1 MIRNF
6 VVPFI
11 LGRLYEIA
19 ISYTQSLY
27 ATIISHITMI
37 LYRIC
42 LYVRLSYYKCILKRE
57 TISNSVFDLTSL
69 LYEIMKTPKQPLPG
83 FKSTFS
89 QIAIDRYDYS
99 FRYSNNHLIT

>member
-6 VVPFI
+6 VVTFI

-27 ATIISHITMI
+27 ATMISHITII

-42 LYVRLSYYKCILKRE
+42 LYVRISYYKCILKRG
-57 TISNSVFDLTSL
+57 TISNSVFDLTSYSVDSICDDIIFKRKVKTSHQI
-69 LYEIMKTPKQPLPG
+69 LYRISKLTL
-83 FKSTFS
+83 
-89 QIAIDRYDYS
+89 
-99 FRYSNNHLIT
+99 

>member
-11 LGRLYEIA
+11 LGSLYEIV

-27 ATIISHITMI
+27 ATMISHITII

-42 LYVRLSYYKCILKRE
+42 LYVRLILQMYLEER
-57 TISNSVFDLTSL
+57 
-69 LYEIMKTPKQPLPG
+69 
-83 FKSTFS
+83 
-89 QIAIDRYDYS
+89 
-99 FRYSNNHLIT
+99 NN

>member
-27 ATIISHITMI
+27 ATMISHITII

-42 LYVRLSYYKCILKRE
+42 LYVRISYYKCILKRG
-57 TISNSVFDLTSL
+57 TISNSVFDLTS
-69 LYEIMKTPKQPLPG
+69 
-83 FKSTFS
+83 
-89 QIAIDRYDYS
+89 YS
-99 FRYSNNHLIT
+99 VDSICDLSLIHISEPTRP